1 MGYNLNFNGDE
12 KNRFEP
18 KSNLNKGG
26 HVAQHGPHI
35 QLKLMLGQK
44 RNYGKK
50 NPIFLVLIKKE
61 RERRRYKE
69 ESQAFLPRSIEF
81 CWSVFVEPRT

>member
-35 QLKLMLGQK
+35 QLKPMFGQK
-44 RNYGKK
+44 RN
-50 NPIFLVLIKKE
+50 
-61 RERRRYKE
+61 
-69 ESQAFLPRSIEF
+69 
-81 CWSVFVEPRT
+81 